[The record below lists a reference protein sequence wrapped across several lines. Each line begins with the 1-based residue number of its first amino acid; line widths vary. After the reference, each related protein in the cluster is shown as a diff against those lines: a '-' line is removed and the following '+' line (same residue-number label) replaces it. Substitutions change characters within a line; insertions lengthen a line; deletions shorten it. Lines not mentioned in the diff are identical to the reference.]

1 MTRKTGVYHT
11 TVAGGEKIRAFIPHP
26 LPPKNPV
33 LRIEGELAEQHRS
46 ALTAIDRLEIAS
58 AMVPSQGW
66 FLYGFVRKEAVVS
79 SQIEGT
85 QSTLED
91 VLAFELNHQAHDQAD
106 VEEVCNYVEALN
118 YARAQLGSKRGLPLS
133 KRLICE
139 VHKRLMKGVR
149 GSEKQPGK
157 IRSSQNW
164 IGGNRPGNAKFV
176 PPPPDALPELLAD
189 LDKWLHSDD
198 RLPPLVKAGLAHV
211 QFETIHPFLD
221 GNGRVGRLL
230 VTLLTEHWRLLS
242 GPFLY
247 VSLGFKLHR
256 QEYYQRLDAVRAN
269 GDWEGWAEFFLRC
282 VHESAVDGANAAQR
296 LFRLVNDD
304 RRTLTNL
311 KSVNVSAIRLFELL
325 PGQPMVTVQK
335 AIEMIG
341 GTKPTINKAIDAL
354 VEAGILEEITG
365 KQRDRIYAYR
375 NYLNVL
381 AEDTESLLE

>member
-1 MTRKTGVYHT
+1 MARKTGVYHT
-11 TVAGGEKIRAFIPHP
+11 TVTGGEKIRAFIPHA

-33 LRIEGELAEQHRS
+33 LRIDGELAEQHRS
-46 ALTAIDRLEIAS
+46 ALAAIDRLEVAS
-58 AMVPSQGW
+58 AMVPSQEW

-91 VLAFELNHQAHDQAD
+91 VLAFELNHQAHDLAD

-133 KRLICE
+133 QRLICE

-164 IGGNRPGNAKFV
+164 IGGTRPGNAKFV
-176 PPPPDALPELLAD
+176 PPPPDTLPQLLAD

-269 GDWEGWAEFFLRC
+269 GDWEGWSEFFLRC

-304 RRTLTNL
+304 RRTLMNL
-311 KSVNVSAIRLFELL
+311 KSVSVSAIRLFEIL
-325 PGQPMVTVQK
+325 PEQPLVTAQK

-354 VEAGILEEITG
+354 VEAEILEEITG